1 MRRRLR
7 RIPWPPRWADLW
19 APGTQPLPVAW
30 RRGRGAAPGR
40 ARAPRR
46 GARGGRAGARAAAAP
61 GRRGGR
67 AGHWSGGGALRSA
80 RGAGQAVGRE
90 SSNAC

>member
-46 GARGGRAGARAAAAP
+46 GARGGRAG
-61 GRRGGR
+61 
-67 AGHWSGGGALRSA
+67 HWSGGGALRSA
-80 RGAGQAVGRE
+80 RGGGQAVGRE

>member
-61 GRRGGR
+61 GTGL
-67 AGHWSGGGALRSA
+67 AAA
-80 RGAGQAVGRE
+80 RCGVPAGAGRPWVVSRAMRVE
-90 SSNAC
+90 VL